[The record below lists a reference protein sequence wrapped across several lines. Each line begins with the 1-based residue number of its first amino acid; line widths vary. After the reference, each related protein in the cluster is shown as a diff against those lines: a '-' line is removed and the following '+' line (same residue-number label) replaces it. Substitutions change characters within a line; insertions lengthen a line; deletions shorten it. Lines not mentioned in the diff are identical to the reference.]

1 MDTGGGPCLVYLARA
16 ANDPDLVRAFAEN
29 LRRLPAGTDY
39 ELVLAMKG
47 FSVVEAERQLRDLAD
62 VNPAGIIF
70 ADEGLDLGVYF
81 GVAAQLQR
89 ERYCFLNSYGAPL
102 VEGWLEKLDAALKL
116 PGVGMVGATGSWA
129 SIPSW
134 LAYSRH
140 LPSAYRGLLPEPRVA
155 RQLRLAIELEHAGT
169 DKRAAADALRTRLRA
184 LRELPDQITHLQR
197 FPAHHLRTNAFMITH
212 DLLQRLRL
220 HVVHS
225 KTDAYLLESGRNS
238 LTRQVQR
245 LGLATV
251 VVDRAGAV
259 YDHEYWDRSQ
269 TLWQGDQEGLLVA
282 DNQTLAYERGG
293 AERRRFLS
301 AYAWGQRANPS
312 LPSKHPS

>member
-47 FSVVEAERQLRDLAD
+47 FSAVEAERQLRDLAD

-169 DKRAAADALRTRLRA
+169 DKRAAADALRTRLTSILGQEVA
-184 LRELPDQITHLQR
+184 LR
-197 FPAHHLRTNAFMITH
+197 F
-212 DLLQRLRL
+212 
-220 HVVHS
+220 
-225 KTDAYLLESGRNS
+225 
-238 LTRQVQR
+238 
-245 LGLATV
+245 
-251 VVDRAGAV
+251 
-259 YDHEYWDRSQ
+259 
-269 TLWQGDQEGLLVA
+269 
-282 DNQTLAYERGG
+282 
-293 AERRRFLS
+293 
-301 AYAWGQRANPS
+301 
-312 LPSKHPS
+312 